1 MELLKIVA
9 FGIVFSFLIIVTKQ
23 LKPEFSLLIIIAG
36 SCVILLYL
44 LQYIDS
50 VIYDID
56 NIITQTG
63 INKELFIII
72 LKIIGVGYL
81 VEFGANICI
90 DSGNQSIAD
99 KIILAGKV
107 VILSVSMPVI
117 SNLLNTIIGLLKWDC
132 F

>member
-1 MELLKIVA
+1 M
-9 FGIVFSFLIIVTKQ
+9 
-23 LKPEFSLLIIIAG
+23 
-36 SCVILLYL
+36 ILLYL

-117 SNLLNTIIGLLKWDC
+117 SNLLNTIIGLLK
-132 F
+132 

>member
-117 SNLLNTIIGLLKWDC
+117 SNLLNTIIGLLK
-132 F
+132 

>member
-36 SCVILLYL
+36 SCVILMYL
-44 LQYIDS
+44 LQYIDI

-56 NIITQTG
+56 NIVAQTG

-117 SNLLNTIIGLLKWDC
+117 SNLLNTIIGLLK
-132 F
+132 

>member
-117 SNLLNTIIGLLKWDC
+117 SNLLNTIIGLLKWDY

>member
-36 SCVILLYL
+36 SCVILMYL
-44 LQYIDS
+44 LQYIDI

-56 NIITQTG
+56 NIVAQTG